1 MASSDLSEEDLQETA
16 AEAGLSPNELRIVL
30 AERRSGSAL
39 GRAGARLSAVGPPG
53 RGVSVIQVE
62 GRLNMEREEALAAVR
77 SSIERQTGKRGHK
90 QGDSEADI
98 VDDDNGVTYRLR
110 TAEDGAGGAL
120 IRIDI
125 DPSQGKGTQALVTT
139 GVFGVTATLVA
150 MGWLFGALVLWLVGL
165 GFGAIGGLVIARSV
179 INLHR
184 ASGTAHAIAAQAL
197 MEAEDRAMD
206 ALPPARRP

>member
-30 AERRSGSAL
+30 AERRGGPVAGRGS
-39 GRAGARLSAVGPPG
+39 RLSPVGPPR

-98 VDDDNGVTYRLR
+98 VDEDNGVTYRLR
-110 TAEDGAGGAL
+110 TAEDGAGGSL
-120 IRIDI
+120 VRIDI

-150 MGWLFGALVLWLVGL
+150 MGWLFGATVLWLVGL
-165 GFGAIGGLVIARSV
+165 GFGAIGGLVIARSIV
-179 INLHR
+179 NLHR
-184 ASGTAHAIAAQAL
+184 ASGSAHSIAAQAL
-197 MEAEDRAMD
+197 MEAEDRSMD
-206 ALPPARRP
+206 AARP